1 MNSLPAKV
9 VLTGAGGQVGKELMR
24 LSGGKLDVQV
34 IGMGHFELD
43 VTSPVSISNALNIH
57 KPDVLV
63 NTAAYTAVEKAE
75 SEIELAFEVNGNG
88 AEILAQICA
97 ERQIP
102 LIHLSTD
109 YVFDGKK
116 KQPYTEID
124 TENPINIYGK
134 SKYEGEKAIRS
145 VLNEHIILRTS
156 WVFGIYG
163 HNFVKTLLKLQ
174 KKRSPLNI
182 ISDTIGC
189 PTAASDIA
197 MVIIQLVS
205 QVFQK
210 KQMQWGTYHYC
221 GDNTACWY
229 SFAKEVFKTVSMA
242 TGSPLPQIIPIS
254 SEDYPSV
261 IQRPANTAL
270 SCQKIKNAF
279 GISPC
284 NWEKGVQK
292 VVNTLMNKEQHM

>member
-9 VLTGAGGQVGKELMR
+9 VLTGAGGQVGKELIR
-24 LSGGKLDVQV
+24 LSGEFNVQV
-34 IGMGHFELD
+34 VGMRHFELD
-43 VTSPVSISNALNIH
+43 ITNSVSISNALNIH

-75 SEIELAFEVNGNG
+75 SEIELAFEVNGYG
-88 AEILAQICA
+88 AEILAKICA

-109 YVFDGKK
+109 YVFDGKN

-124 TENPINIYGK
+124 TENPINVYGK

-156 WVFGIYG
+156 WVFGIHG

-174 KKRSPLNI
+174 KKRAPLNI
-182 ISDTIGC
+182 ISDAVGC

-197 MVIIQLVS
+197 MVIIHLVS

-210 KQMQWGTYHYC
+210 KRMQWGTYHYC
-221 GDNTACWY
+221 GANTTCWY
-229 SFAKEVFKTVSMA
+229 SFAKEVFKTVSIA
-242 TGSPLPQIIPIS
+242 TGSHLPQIIPIS

-270 SCQKIKNAF
+270 SCQKIKNVF

-292 VVNTLMNKEQHM
+292 VVNTLMNKE